1 MGAEKKM
8 PEVRFKEFSDSWK
21 SSSLN
26 KNIEV
31 LDGDRGHNYPS
42 TGDLK
47 EQGHTLFLS
56 ASNVTKRGFE
66 FNSKQYIT
74 LEKSQSM
81 GNGKLALN
89 DIVLTS
95 RGSIGHIAWYDEI
108 VKQKVPYARIN
119 SGMLI
124 LRSNDSMCP
133 SIVSQYLKSPIGAK
147 KIDLIS
153 FGSAQPQLT
162 KASVSKLKITIPEN
176 KTEQSLVGSYFQKLD
191 TLINQH
197 QQKHDKF
204 SNLKKAMLEKMFPK
218 AGETV
223 PEIRFDGFTGNWTTT
238 SLSKIAHVIDPHP
251 SHRAPDAVANGV
263 PFIGIGDVAENG
275 HVDFKNVR
283 IVPYHIYGEHRQR
296 YQVEVG
302 DFAYGRVAS
311 IGKIIDLSSNVDRE
325 YTYSPTMAI
334 VKPVTLYSPY
344 LKGYMNTSVFKGRVD
359 NKTTGSTRKSLGVQ
373 DFRELPVCFPEQ
385 QEEQIK
391 IGDYFQKLGL
401 LINQHKHQ
409 ITKLKNI
416 KQACLDKM
424 FV

>member
-1 MGAEKKM
+1 MSMTKNVPEIRFEKYKADWVKSDLG
-8 PEVRFKEFSDSWK
+8 ELISVGSAARVHKEQWTNHGVPFYRTSDVVSIYK
-21 SSSLN
+21 DQANTQAFISYELYEQLTN
-26 KNIEV
+26 KI
-31 LDGDRGHNYPS
+31 GKIQR
-42 TGDLK
+42 GDL
-47 EQGHTLFLS
+47 L
-56 ASNVTKRGFE
+56 
-66 FNSKQYIT
+66 IT
-74 LEKSQSM
+74 
-81 GNGKLALN
+81 GG
-89 DIVLTS
+89 
-95 RGSIGHIAWYDEI
+95 GSIGIPFL
-108 VKQKVPYARIN
+108 VK
-119 SGMLI
+119 
-124 LRSNDSMCP
+124 NDAPLYFKDADLLWLKNNHKMDGHFLYTFFASRP
-133 SIVSQYLKSPIGAK
+133 FRNYLKSISHIGTIGHYTISQAKTTPISYCDREEQG
-147 KIDLIS
+147 DL
-153 FGSAQPQLT
+153 G
-162 KASVSKLKITIPEN
+162 N
-176 KTEQSLVGSYFQKLD
+176 YFQKLD

-197 QQKHDKF
+197 QQKHDKLT
-204 SNLKKAMLEKMFPK
+204 NLKKAMLEKMFPK
-218 AGETV
+218 AGESV

-391 IGDYFQKLGL
+391 IGDYFQNLGL

>member
-95 RGSIGHIAWYDEI
+95 RGSVGHIAWYDEI

-133 SIVSQYLKSPIGAK
+133 SIVSQYLKSPIGAR

-176 KTEQSLVGSYFQKLD
+176 KTEQSLVGNYFQKLD
-191 TLINQH
+191 SLINQH
-197 QQKHDKF
+197 QEKHDKL
-204 SNLKKAMLEKMFPK
+204 SNLKKAMQEKMFPK

-223 PEIRFDGFTGNWTTT
+223 PEIRFDEFSGDWE
-238 SLSKIAHVIDPHP
+238 SKTLG
-251 SHRAPDAVANGV
+251 SVASFYKGKGLPKSSIQDDGV
-263 PFIGIGDVAENG
+263 YSCI
-275 HVDFKNVR
+275 H
-283 IVPYHIYGEHRQR
+283 YGELFTK
-296 YQVEVG
+296 YSEVIEMVTSRTSQN
-302 DFAYGRVAS
+302 DNF
-311 IGKIIDLSSNVDRE
+311 LSVSNDVLM
-325 YTYSPTMAI
+325 PTSDVTPKGL
-334 VKPVTLYSPY
+334 VKPCCVKQSGVVLGGDILVIRPNDKNLIDGAFLSRFIRTREQQVLQ
-344 LKGYMNTSVFKGRVD
+344 NV
-359 NKTTGSTRKSLGVQ
+359 TGSTVFHLYASSIENLEIA
-373 DFRELPVCFPEQ
+373 FSSI
-385 QEEQIK
+385 EEQKAIAN
-391 IGDYFQKLGL
+391 YFQKLDL
-401 LINQHKHQ
+401 LISQNNQQ
-409 ITKLKNI
+409 ITKIKNI

>member
-1 MGAEKKM
+1 MAME
-8 PEVRFKEFSDSWK
+8 
-21 SSSLN
+21 
-26 KNIEV
+26 
-31 LDGDRGHNYPS
+31 
-42 TGDLK
+42 LK
-47 EQGHTLFLS
+47 EPEIRFDGFSGEWKKATLASLCSNFRSGKFIRSEDINKDGAYPVYGGNGLRGYTSEYNHEGSYALIGRQGALCGNMNFSNGKAFFTEHAIAVQANEKNDTLFLYYKLGS
-56 ASNVTKRGFE
+56 MNLG
-66 FNSKQYIT
+66 QY
-74 LEKSQSM
+74 
-81 GNGKLALN
+81 
-89 DIVLTS
+89 
-95 RGSIGHIAWYDEI
+95 
-108 VKQKVPYARIN
+108 
-119 SGMLI
+119 SG
-124 LRSNDSMCP
+124 
-133 SIVSQYLKSPIGAK
+133 Q
-147 KIDLIS
+147 
-153 FGSAQPQLT
+153 SAQPGL
-162 KASVSKLKITIPEN
+162 SVNKLSELETFTAGKV
-176 KTEQSLVGSYFQKLD
+176 EQTAIGNYFHKLD

-197 QQKHDKF
+197 QQKHDKL

-223 PEIRFDGFTGNWTTT
+223 PEVRFDGFTGNWTTT

-263 PFIGIGDVAENG
+263 PFIGIGDVDENG

-373 DFRELPVCFPEQ
+373 DFRELSVCFPEQ

-391 IGDYFQKLGL
+391 IGDYFLKLGL
-401 LINQHKHQ
+401 LINQHNQQ